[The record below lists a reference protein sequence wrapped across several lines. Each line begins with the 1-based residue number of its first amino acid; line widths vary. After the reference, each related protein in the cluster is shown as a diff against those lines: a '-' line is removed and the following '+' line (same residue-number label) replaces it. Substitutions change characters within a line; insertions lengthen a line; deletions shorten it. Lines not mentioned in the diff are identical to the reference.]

1 MDLYDSDQLVSS
13 DMAKERRQ
21 TLLAA
26 GFGIPLGMF
35 LSIALPLYLLLNH
48 GPALMYFLAATL
60 LAPSIIALIQLKLQ
74 NTGFRRLSEFLGYL
88 GSGLGLPVAPI
99 AATSFGPVLLLTSV
113 YVDQGRYAAALKA
126 NSLTRFFN
134 AKNPL
139 SPLYLRNSVAVIDA
153 ECLSH
158 SGKFLAARKIFN
170 SLITRLDEA
179 YKKDPNTQNWET
191 VCVMQS
197 VVVAHEQ
204 ISGDKDLARA
214 LWSRIVSIAERPP
227 ELTNTTAYAYEGLSN
242 GAVAMGDFEAALRYA
257 DLATEHYKRAKMTSK
272 CVAGSL
278 ASARA
283 QAHMA
288 LGNIEDAELQAQL
301 ALKEW
306 GYYLYDTAG
315 VTAPVYHVLGSVEM
329 HRGNRE
335 KALKHLDKAASIL
348 RKRKGVLSPSLLPCL
363 NTYAKC
369 LRDSSR
375 DFDAELIEREIVEIG
390 SYHNVTDN
398 ELEISK
404 PLLTKSAFND
414 NDDAID
420 LTLDE
425 VAKLATNKQSHSL
438 MSNVGLLAILGLVL
452 AGCASLLSSTIGM
465 LTILACILFGSNAL
479 LAGYKKLKARLLRN
493 KLANARCQ
501 KTSLKFMREG
511 KIFPRLSAK
520 VEQSVNGLPASSE
533 LIFDVQTRVDMA
545 GFNGSLSDALVYLDS
560 SSSKPLVVAT
570 KHDAFSIDH
579 GLFARANSLGRLA
592 LSLSSS
598 CLVLV
603 AIVGLTTVGHIGTPP
618 EKVPDGKSAREYYDL
633 GVQYKTVGWT
643 EQGRDALQRAIKL
656 GNGDQYA
663 KRAKIYLETKL
674 PRYPVAKEAVL
685 MNIKGYN
692 ADGQFTHGDAEKIW
706 IECINKYPKFEWPY
720 GNLGNVYIE
729 QGKFKEGEA
738 LLMKSLEINPSYVNA
753 WLHLA
758 DSKRQQRDFE
768 SARKCIKKALELDPG
783 NERAQ
788 LMNLMPE
795 I

>member
-1 MDLYDSDQLVSS
+1 MDLYDSDQLVAA

-21 TLLAA
+21 TILAA
-26 GFGIPLGMF
+26 GFGIPLGMVF
-35 LSIALPLYLLLNH
+35 SIALPLYQLLHN
-48 GPALMYFLAATL
+48 GPALMYFLAATF
-60 LAPSIIALIQLKLQ
+60 LAPSIIALAQLKLQ
-74 NTGFRRLSEFLGYL
+74 NLGFRRLSEFLGYL

-204 ISGDKDLARA
+204 ISGDKDVARA

-227 ELTNTTAYAYEGLSN
+227 EFTNTTAYAYEGLSN

-288 LGNIEDAELQAQL
+288 LGNIEDAEIQAHL

-306 GYYLYDTAG
+306 SYYLHDTAG
-315 VTAPVYHVLGSVEM
+315 VTAPVHHVLGSIEM
-329 HRGNRE
+329 RRGNRD
-335 KALKHLDKAASIL
+335 KALMHLDKAASIL
-348 RKRKGVLSPSLLPCL
+348 RKRKGVLSPALLPCL

-375 DFDAELIEREIVEIG
+375 EFDAELIEREIVEIG
-390 SYHNVTDN
+390 SYHSVTDN
-398 ELEISK
+398 EQANLK
-404 PLLTKSAFND
+404 PLLSKSGF
-414 NDDAID
+414 DDD
-420 LTLDE
+420 DDVVDMTLDE
-425 VAKLATNKQSHSL
+425 VAKLATNKQSHTL
-438 MSNVGLLAILGLVL
+438 MSNVGLVAILGLIL
-452 AGCASLLSSTIGM
+452 SAGGTLLSSTLGM
-465 LTILACILFGSNAL
+465 LSIFACLVFGSNAL
-479 LAGYKKLKARLLRN
+479 LAGYKKLKVKLLRN

-501 KTSLKFMREG
+501 KTSVKFMQEG
-511 KIFPRLSAK
+511 KILPRLSAN
-520 VEQSVNGLPASSE
+520 VEQAVKGLPASSE
-533 LIFDVQTRVDMA
+533 LIFDVQARFARA
-545 GFNGSLSDALVYLDS
+545 GVNGSVSDVLVYSDN

-570 KHDAFSIDH
+570 KHDAFAIDH
-579 GLFARANSLGRLA
+579 GVFARANSLGRLA
-592 LSLSSS
+592 LSLSSN
-598 CLVLV
+598 CLVV
-603 AIVGLTTVGHIGTPP
+603 GAIVGLTTVGHIGVPP

-633 GVQYKTVGWT
+633 GVQYKTLGWT
-643 EQGRDALQRAIKL
+643 EQGRYALQKAIEL

-674 PRYPVAKEAVL
+674 PRYPVPQEAVL

-692 ADGQFTHGDAEKIW
+692 ADSKFTHGEAEKIW
-706 IECINKYPKFEWPY
+706 VECIKKYPKFEWPY
-720 GNLGNVYIE
+720 GNLGDLYIE

-758 DSKRQQRDFE
+758 DSKRKQRDFE
-768 SARKCIKKALELDPG
+768 SARKYIKKALELDPG
-783 NERAQ
+783 DERAQ

-795 I
+795 L